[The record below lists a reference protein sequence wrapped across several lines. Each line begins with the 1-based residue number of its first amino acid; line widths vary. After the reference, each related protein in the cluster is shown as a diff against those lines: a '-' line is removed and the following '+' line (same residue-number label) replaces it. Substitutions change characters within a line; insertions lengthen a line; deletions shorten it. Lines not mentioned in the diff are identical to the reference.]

1 MTESGLHE
9 SIINMIQQL
18 NQKSDI
24 SPRGLISL
32 LTLVYDSI
40 YNEFGQFA
48 FKIFQ
53 NTNLQIF
60 SDLMKE
66 NQVIALGEWPVT
78 YGGGVPCVNL
88 MIAQVLR
95 ILNLPYTLIVILKRI
110 I

>member
-1 MTESGLHE
+1 MSDSGLND
-9 SIINMIQQL
+9 SLINMIQQL

-24 SPRGLISL
+24 SPRGFICMLSL
-32 LTLVYDSI
+32 VHDSI

-53 NTNLQIF
+53 NGILQIF
-60 SDLMKE
+60 SDLIKE

-95 ILNLPYTLIVILKRI
+95 ILNLPYTLIVN
-110 I
+110 